1 MHCEL
6 ADQLALLGVQ
16 IDRALR
22 DWLPFTNVTVG
33 SMDATQAA
41 AFNAA
46 IEDAVFPGG
55 KRMRPLLTLLAGEG
69 LGCASTGLL
78 PTAVAIEFLHCSSL
92 VFDDLPCMDDAQER
106 RGRPAL
112 HRLHGEG
119 VAILVGLSLFNR
131 AWELFARA
139 AAAAAEPRLL
149 EEVGQCLGASGMI
162 GGQAFDLM
170 LAPAGRTKAQAHFL
184 KTTAL
189 TRLMLSAPAIIA
201 GAPASVT
208 GTLGNFGAEFG
219 MVYQQLDDLI
229 DLDEDALQ
237 TVRHG
242 AMPTSMP
249 ELPDA
254 ICAAL
259 DQRMRDARTAVEA
272 LPKGPAL
279 APLCALVAL
288 LCDDLMGR
296 VQARLRAA

>member
-1 MHCEL
+1 MHREL
-6 ADQLALLGVQ
+6 AAQLTLLGVQ
-16 IDRALR
+16 LDRALR
-22 DWLPFTNVTVG
+22 DWLPL
-33 SMDATQAA
+33 SDATMEVEEVRQAA

-46 IEDAVFPGG
+46 MEDAVFPGG
-55 KRMRPLLTLLAGEG
+55 KRMRPLLALLAGGG
-69 LGCASTGLL
+69 LHCPASSLL

-112 HRLHGEG
+112 HRRHGEG
-119 VAILVGLSLFNR
+119 IAILVGLALFNR

-170 LAPAGRTKAQAHFL
+170 RAPAGRTKAQAHFL

-189 TRLMLSAPAIIA
+189 TRLMLSAPAIVA
-201 GAPASVT
+201 GAPAAVT
-208 GTLGNFGAEFG
+208 AALGSFGAEFG
-219 MVYQQLDDLI
+219 LVYQQLDDLI

-249 ELPDA
+249 ESPAA

-259 DQRMRDARTAVEA
+259 DQRMRDAQAAVAA
-272 LPKGPAL
+272 LPVGPAL
-279 APLCALVAL
+279 APLCALVQL
-288 LCDDLMGR
+288 LCEDLMGR